1 MQAQR
6 YLILAANQRLYAASL
21 EELAEIAEC
30 ALGVRDPIELPRARC
45 PRGWRR
51 LSGPRRKFRRVEGG
65 ADWLTNVMAWDEWQ
79 QPSSS
84 TPRFAVSSSVGRR
97 A

>member
-1 MQAQR
+1 MEPSG
-6 YLILAANQRLYAASL
+6 ILKLRLM
-21 EELAEIAEC
+21 
-30 ALGVRDPIELPRARC
+30 
-45 PRGWRR
+45 